1 MNKLA
6 PSVISLSQTENQVHK
21 FEVSLRASPASLLE
35 NGFRSLEDMLQQGLV
50 LVLEAPNEHM
60 PRALLPLSGL
70 EVVTDPAAKDSGLK
84 LILHYRLPLPAL
96 LSIIS
101 AARAREPDDLIV
113 DYKLRVTS
121 SASFILKADTLY
133 TAQLYLNNTVIREA
147 RLER

>member
-1 MNKLA
+1 
-6 PSVISLSQTENQVHK
+6 
-21 FEVSLRASPASLLE
+21 
-35 NGFRSLEDMLQQGLV
+35 MLQQGLV

-121 SASFILKADTLY
+121 SASFILKAETSY